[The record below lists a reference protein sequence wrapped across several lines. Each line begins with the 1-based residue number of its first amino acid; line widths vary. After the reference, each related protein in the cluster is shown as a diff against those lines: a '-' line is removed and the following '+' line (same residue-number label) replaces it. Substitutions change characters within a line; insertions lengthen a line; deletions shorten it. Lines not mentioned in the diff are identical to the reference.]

1 MRLFAGALLE
11 RPPGPKYTSELRF
24 AELAPKAPL
33 PKPTTLAKWRKS
45 LPAGFEVGLRA
56 PEECWRSTAGPLH
69 ANDELRAALRWLA
82 EATDAL
88 EASLLVISTG
98 AAITTGARDKERVR
112 QYFAEIPHTEDCSIV
127 WRPTGLWEPAALQR
141 MASELSIIGG
151 IDAIDDPVPSADL
164 VYATLVAEG
173 LRRSFSHAQLIDVLE
188 KLRDSDASRA
198 FVTIDSAQSFREARL
213 LRALSEGRA

>member
-1 MRLFAGALLE
+1 MQLFAGALLE
-11 RPPGPKYTSELRF
+11 RPPGRKYTSELRF

-56 PEECWRSTAGPLH
+56 PEECWRSTAGPLR
-69 ANDELRAALRWLA
+69 ASEDLRAALRWLA
-82 EATDAL
+82 EAMDAL
-88 EASLLVISTG
+88 EASIVVISTG
-98 AAITTGARDKERVR
+98 PAVTTGVRDRERVR
-112 QYFAEIPHTEDCSIV
+112 RYFAETLRTEGRPIV

-151 IDAIDDPVPSADL
+151 IDAIDDPAPSADV

-173 LRRSFSHAQLIDVLE
+173 LRRSFSHAQLLDVLE
-188 KLRDSDASRA
+188 KLRDSNASRA

-213 LRALSEGRA
+213 LQALFEGRA